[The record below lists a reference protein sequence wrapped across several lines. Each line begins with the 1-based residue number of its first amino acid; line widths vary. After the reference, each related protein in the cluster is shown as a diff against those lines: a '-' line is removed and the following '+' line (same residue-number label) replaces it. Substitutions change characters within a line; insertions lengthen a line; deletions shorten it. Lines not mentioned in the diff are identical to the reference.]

1 MALITTTILPMNL
14 SLASQRNFTE
24 RGTMKVALEIARYGL
39 IFMVNYESII
49 YFFISLV
56 KGTLSKDSSTK
67 IYYYD
72 GIFGSAQYVLSFGTV
87 FCSIVVL
94 QSLALS
100 LMSKSQVCPRQMKKY
115 TIDNAFITLLVSAVA
130 RLVGDALIVGFDAST
145 WALFNTDII
154 NSICFS
160 MVIALTVGI
169 YLLRKHYFFLI

>member
-1 MALITTTILPMNL
+1 MALVTTTILPINL

-49 YFFISLV
+49 YFLISLV
-56 KGTLSKDSSTK
+56 NGTLSNDSSTK

-87 FCSIVVL
+87 FCSVVAL
-94 QSLALS
+94 HSLALS

-115 TIDNAFITLLVSAVA
+115 TIDNAFVTLLVSALA
-130 RLVGDALIVGFDAST
+130 RLVGDSLIVAFDAST
-145 WALFNTDII
+145 WTVINNDII
-154 NSICFS
+154 NSLSFS
-160 MVIALTVGI
+160 LIIALTVGI